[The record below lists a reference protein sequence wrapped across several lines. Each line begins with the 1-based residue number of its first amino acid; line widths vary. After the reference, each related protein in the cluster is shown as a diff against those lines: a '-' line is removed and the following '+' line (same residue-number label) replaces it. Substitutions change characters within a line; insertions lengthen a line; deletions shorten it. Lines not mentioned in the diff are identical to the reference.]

1 VTIDVIVLNGG
12 SSSGKTSLAPYIQ
25 QQLPGIWLVLGVD
38 DLIRALSF
46 GPSDTTAGHSL
57 DFKPDG
63 SISVSEKFRQ
73 AESAW
78 RAGVAAMASRGI
90 GVIVDD
96 VFLDGRDSQAH
107 LSEAIGTLTVV
118 WVGVRCAAEVAA
130 SREAQRGDRM
140 HGLALDQAI
149 RVHEGVRYDMVV
161 DTTMRKPEEC
171 ARDIVEYVTARLL

>member
-12 SSSGKTSLAPYIQ
+12 SSSGKTSLAPYLQ

-46 GPSDTTAGHSL
+46 GPTDTTAGHSL

-63 SISVSEKFRQ
+63 SITVSEKFRQ

-78 RAGVAAMASRGI
+78 RTGIAAMASAGI
-90 GVIVDD
+90 GLIVDD
-96 VFLDGRDSQAH
+96 VFLDGSASQAR
-107 LSEAIGTLTVV
+107 LSEATGTLTVV
-118 WVGVRCAAEVAA
+118 WVGVRCDAQIAA

-140 HGLALDQAI
+140 HGLALDQAT

-161 DTTMRKPEEC
+161 DTTTRESEEC
-171 ARDIVEYVTARLL
+171 ARDIIEYVTARFP